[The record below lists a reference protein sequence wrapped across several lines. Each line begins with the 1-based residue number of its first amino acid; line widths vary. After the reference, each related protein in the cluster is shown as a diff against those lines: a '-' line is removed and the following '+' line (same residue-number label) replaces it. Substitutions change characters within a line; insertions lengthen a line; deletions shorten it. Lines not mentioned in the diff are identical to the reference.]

1 MGRPC
6 GLLFRGLADAAL
18 RVFAMS
24 GQVLYFR
31 LGAEI
36 VRRKTGWTEIGE
48 SETAQ
53 ISRVIADNL
62 DAMLAQARASAA
74 RGA

>member
-1 MGRPC
+1 
-6 GLLFRGLADAAL
+6 
-18 RVFAMS
+18 MS

>member
-1 MGRPC
+1 MR
-6 GLLFRGLADAAL
+6 LAFSGLADAAL

-36 VRRKTGWTEIGE
+36 VRRKMGWTEIGE

>member
-53 ISRVIADNL
+53 ISRVIADL

-74 RGA
+74 PGA